1 MKTHKKEIVKANASV
16 KRLEKKI
23 EKLKDEL
30 EVERARVRP
39 ASPEVSLLRR
49 LQGGNDI
56 FPS

>member
-39 ASPEVSLLRR
+39 ASPEVNLLRR